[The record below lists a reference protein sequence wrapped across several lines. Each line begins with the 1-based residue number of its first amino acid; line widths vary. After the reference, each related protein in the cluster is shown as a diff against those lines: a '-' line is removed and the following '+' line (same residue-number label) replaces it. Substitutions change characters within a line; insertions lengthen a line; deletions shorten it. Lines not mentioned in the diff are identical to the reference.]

1 MRDRINILKAHDI
14 RSMNV
19 IIEKVGKESGQDNW
33 KPLTHTRIMV
43 STDVVFTI

>member
-19 IIEKVGKESGQDNW
+19 IIEKVDKESGTIGNHS
-33 KPLTHTRIMV
+33 HTR
-43 STDVVFTI
+43 T